1 MNQESVFKN
10 ANQLKRQG
18 SLDQAIALYQE
29 IIDGNPHFAWGY
41 ANLGDALAQQGKL
54 DEAIAQ

>member
-18 SLDQAIALYQE
+18 SLDHAIALYL
-29 IIDGNPHFAWGY
+29 D
-41 ANLGDALAQQGKL
+41 LAPS
-54 DEAIAQ
+54 